1 VGTQLDPL
9 DPLGGVAV
17 RPSAPPEGIAEGIGD
32 AG

>member
-9 DPLGGVAV
+9 DPLDGVAV
-17 RPSAPPEGIAEGIGD
+17 RPAAPPEGIGEGIGD